1 MASGSSILSSVRA
14 KLSGLLGRSEA
25 ALRDQ
30 RLTPTLDHFLVG
42 QFIGGALRERR
53 PFLASRLGW
62 TESNCIGVFL
72 ETGEADEAF
81 LNKMW
86 LHTGVFPA
94 TRKQFARFA
103 ETYLG
108 ALERADLLGLMNA
121 PYETVHIR
129 SRCPGA
135 ALTDLGSLEP
145 YLGPEPWSR
154 HLAGLDVLV
163 VHPFTASIEDQY
175 RNRREA
181 IFTNPDVL
189 PAFNLKTLRPPLTL
203 GGNSEGHGSWSE
215 SFDALSQA
223 VASQTFDA
231 AIVGCGA
238 YGLPIGAVIKKLGK
252 PCIHLGG
259 ATQLLFGITGTR
271 WREQPAFRALQTS
284 AWRSPLESERPAN
297 WNKIENGCYW

>member
-1 MASGSSILSSVRA
+1 MRDRRA
-14 KLSGLLGRSEA
+14 
-25 ALRDQ
+25 
-30 RLTPTLDHFLVG
+30 
-42 QFIGGALRERR
+42 
-53 PFLASRLGW
+53 FLASRLGW
-62 TESNCIGVFL
+62 TESNCIGAFL
-72 ETGEADEAF
+72 ETGEASEAF
-81 LNKMW
+81 LQKVW

-94 TRKQFARFA
+94 TREQFARFA
-103 ETYLG
+103 EVYLG
-108 ALERADLLGLMNA
+108 ALEQADLLGLMNA
-121 PYETVHIR
+121 PYEAVHLR
-129 SRCPGA
+129 NRCPGA
-135 ALTDLGSLEP
+135 LLTDLGSLEP

-189 PAFNLKTLRPPLTL
+189 PVFNLKTLRPPQTL
-203 GGNSEGHGSWSE
+203 GRNSDGHASWSE

-223 VASQTFDA
+223 VAAEKFDA

-271 WREQPAFRALQTS
+271 WREQPAFRALQTP

-297 WNKIENGCYW
+297 WEKIENGCYW

>member
-1 MASGSSILSSVRA
+1 MASGSSILSFVRVR
-14 KLSGLLGRSEA
+14 LSGLLGRSEV

-30 RLTPTLDHFLVG
+30 RLTPALNHYLVG

-62 TESNCIGVFL
+62 TESNGIGVFL
-72 ETGEADEAF
+72 ETGEAGEAF

-86 LHTGVFPA
+86 LHSGVYPA
-94 TRKQFARFA
+94 TKEAFARFA

-108 ALERADLLGLMNA
+108 ALEQADLLGLMNA
-121 PYETVHIR
+121 PYEAVHIGK
-129 SRCPGA
+129 RCPAA

-145 YLGPEPWSR
+145 YLGSEPWSR

-181 IFTNPDVL
+181 LFTNPDVL
-189 PAFNLKTLRPPLTL
+189 PAFNLKTLRPPQTL
-203 GGNSEGHGSWSE
+203 GGNSGGYGSWSE
-215 SFDALSQA
+215 GFDALSQA
-223 VASQTFDA
+223 VATQTFDA

>member
-1 MASGSSILSSVRA
+1 MAEGSSMFASLRA
-14 KLSGLLGRSEA
+14 KLSAMLGWGEGHPRDER
-25 ALRDQ
+25 LR
-30 RLTPTLDHFLVG
+30 PALDHYLAG

-62 TESNCIGVFL
+62 MESNGLGTFQ
-72 ETGEADEAF
+72 ENGRADEAF
-81 LNKMW
+81 LRKMW
-86 LHTGVFPA
+86 LHAGVYPA
-94 TRKQFARFA
+94 TADQFARFA
-103 ETYLG
+103 EIYLG
-108 ALERADLLGLMNA
+108 ALEQADLLGLMNA
-121 PYETVHIR
+121 PYEAVHVR
-129 SRCPGA
+129 NRCPGVV
-135 ALTDLGSLEP
+135 LTDLGSLEP
-145 YLGPEPWSR
+145 YLGPAPWSR
-154 HLAGLDVLV
+154 HLVGLDVLV

-181 IFTNPDVL
+181 LFSNPDVL
-189 PAFNLKTLRPPLTL
+189 PAFNLKTLRPPQTL
-203 GGNSEGHGSWSE
+203 GGNSDGHASWSE

-223 VASQTFDA
+223 VTAQTFDA

-297 WNKIENGCYW
+297 WDKIESGCYW

>member
-1 MASGSSILSSVRA
+1 MLSGSR
-14 KLSGLLGRSEA
+14 GRTVS
-25 ALRDQ
+25 LPDQ
-30 RLTPTLDHFLVG
+30 RLTPTLNHYLVG
-42 QFIGGALRERR
+42 QFIGGALRDRR

-62 TESNCIGVFL
+62 MESNCIGVFQ
-72 ETGEADEAF
+72 ETGRADEAF
-81 LNKMW
+81 LQKVW
-86 LHTGVFPA
+86 LHAGVYPA
-94 TRKQFARFA
+94 TRDQFARFT

-108 ALERADLLGLMNA
+108 ALEEADLLGLMNA
-121 PYETVHIR
+121 PYEAEHIR

-163 VHPFTASIEDQY
+163 VHPFTESIEDQY

-189 PAFNLKTLRPPLTL
+189 PSFNLKTLRPPQTL
-203 GGNSEGHGSWSE
+203 GGNSDGRESWSG
-215 SFDALSQA
+215 SFDALAQA

-238 YGLPIGAVIKKLGK
+238 YGLPIGAVIKKMGK

-259 ATQLLFGITGTR
+259 ATQLLFGIAGTR
-271 WREQPAFRALQTS
+271 WREQPAFRALQTT